1 MRMPRNLDDKTKAE
15 GARTLIRSALTMS
28 LGAAVVIALTIMQF
42 MHVIKG
48 GPALAALGVVFA
60 VGLLYIAV
68 LVFRIY
74 VKYYK

>member
-1 MRMPRNLDDKTKAE
+1 MRLPRNRENEPEA
-15 GARTLIRSALTMS
+15 ARQLKRSALTLS

-48 GPALAALGVVFA
+48 GAALATLGVLFA
-60 VGLLYIAV
+60 VGLLFIAV
-68 LVFRIY
+68 LILRIY